1 MSHLN
6 SKVVGLNIQMS
17 FSNDPGLPKYVGDV
31 GPETDADS
39 VMRSL
44 ECSGELVLGPTENV
58 GLERLLENLSSV
70 GFCLVDAFHQERV
83 RRNVKPGQKSTY
95 HMVRY
100 HFVREDKAV
109 LNDESREFVSGY
121 VAPELG
127 EILRTTAWRVRI
139 FVNPVL
145 TMKGG
150 SQDRVVSINLEVRTP
165 LVDSDGSPLLV
176 WRRDEFK
183 NKIGDVPLPKQPNWR
198 MTMVEPG
205 VFDLVPA

>member
-1 MSHLN
+1 VSHLN

-58 GLERLLENLSSV
+58 GLERLLEDLSSV

-109 LNDESREFVSGY
+109 LNDESREFVRFDRP
-121 VAPELG
+121 VVQHQILPATLLG
-127 EILRTTAWRVRI
+127 IGH
-139 FVNPVL
+139 NC
-145 TMKGG
+145 
-150 SQDRVVSINLEVRTP
+150 TP
-165 LVDSDGSPLLV
+165 
-176 WRRDEFK
+176 
-183 NKIGDVPLPKQPNWR
+183 
-198 MTMVEPG
+198 
-205 VFDLVPA
+205 FDARYTKKPPSSAAHFYNIVI